1 MKKKITAF
9 LFAALLLTSSCGST
23 KPAAD
28 ECCKQ
33 KTEVRS
39 NDKDPVMNL
48 LASALII
55 FAIQLLVTK

>member
-28 ECCKQ
+28 ECCKP
-33 KTEVRS
+33 KTEVTS
-39 NDKDPVMNL
+39 GDPIMKL
-48 LASALII
+48 LSSALII
-55 FAIQLLVTK
+55 FAINLLVTK

>member
-39 NDKDPVMNL
+39 NEDPVMNL

-55 FAIQLLVTK
+55 FTIQLLVTK